1 MPICPLGRW
10 TMKITL
16 WSIVLLL
23 ILPFGL
29 SAAQQGDQPATQQGS
44 RSSLVDAARRTR
56 EQKKEQPK
64 AVRVWNDDNVPKTDG
79 VSVVGQTAT
88 SANAG
93 TSANTPANPT
103 ADGQNPAAQAPAPEN
118 LAAVTADLETAK
130 ERLKS
135 LQTDLDILQR
145 KNTLDEQMYLSKPE
159 YENDKEGAAQLK
171 SEQNQ
176 ITALQTEI
184 VEAQKK
190 VDQLQA
196 KLSASA
202 TTPTSN

>member
-1 MPICPLGRW
+1 
-10 TMKITL
+10 MKITR
-16 WSIVLLL
+16 WSIGLLL

-29 SAAQQGDQPATQQGS
+29 SAAQQGDQPATQQAS
-44 RSSLVDAARRTR
+44 SSSLVDAARHTR

-79 VSVVGQTAT
+79 VSVVGQTTT

-93 TSANTPANPT
+93 ASASTPANPT

-118 LAAVTADLETAK
+118 LAAVTADLATAK

-145 KNTLDEQMYLSKPE
+145 KNALDEQMYLSKPE
-159 YENDKEGAAQLK
+159 YENDKAGAAQLK
-171 SEQNQ
+171 SEQSQ
-176 ITALQTEI
+176 IAALQTEI

-202 TTPTSN
+202 PSPTSN